1 MVQTST
7 CRICVV
13 QAPLHAHLSGFLKV
27 VHLGLRQDV
36 RPLHRPQNP
45 IYHCC
50 RKVKIPNQLEDHGD
64 LVVATPLLS
73 TMAFLVMH
81 GRGHEVLVCK
91 TQSELTMFEC
101 IY

>member
-1 MVQTST
+1 M
-7 CRICVV
+7 V
-13 QAPLHAHLSGFLKV
+13 QAPLHAHLSAFLEV

-36 RPLHRPQNP
+36 QPLHRPQNP
-45 IYHCC
+45 MYH
-50 RKVKIPNQLEDHGD
+50 RHRRVQLPNQLEDHGD

-91 TQSELTMFEC
+91 TQSELTMFE
-101 IY
+101 